1 MSTHV
6 QINELAAD
14 FSLTD
19 VHGREIR
26 LADYREKFN
35 VLLVFN
41 RGFV

>member
-1 MSTHV
+1 MSNHV
-6 QINELAAD
+6 QINEPAAN

-19 VHGREIR
+19 VHGREVR
-26 LADYREKFN
+26 LADYREKSN